1 MRALSIGLATLLLS
15 SVAAAEPP
23 TSESGNKLTGY
34 GLTGTGVVVT
44 GAGGYLFYRGLSHSD
59 DLTSTKLGVAMLA
72 GGLITT
78 GVGVMVL
85 LSPPEKKIEP
95 PKPKAALVIGPA
107 SASFVRSF

>member
-1 MRALSIGLATLLLS
+1 MRSFLIGLAALLVS
-15 SVAAAEPP
+15 SAAAAEPP
-23 TSESGNKLTGY
+23 TSASGGKLTGY

-44 GAGGYLFYRGLSHSD
+44 GAGGYFLYRGLSHSD

-78 GVGVMVL
+78 GIGVMVV

-95 PKPKAALVIGPA
+95 PKPRSALVLGP
-107 SASFVRSF
+107 SGASFVRSF